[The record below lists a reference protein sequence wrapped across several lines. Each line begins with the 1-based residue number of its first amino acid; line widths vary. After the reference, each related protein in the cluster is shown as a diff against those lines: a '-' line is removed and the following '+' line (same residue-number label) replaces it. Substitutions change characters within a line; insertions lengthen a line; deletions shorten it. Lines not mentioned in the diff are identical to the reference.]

1 MPFAKT
7 EQGIQAFKDRTP
19 LMNARQRAAFVLING
34 VRDTRSL
41 FSLTSSLGVSSE
53 DLTHLVA
60 QGFIVRAL
68 IPQGLISGTPQV
80 LDSQFQGEE
89 PAPRP
94 AVSEA
99 ERYLLAKTL
108 ATQLTASLGLMGF
121 RLNLAVEAAADCQGL
136 RALLP
141 KLQSALGPAR
151 CEELERILTP

>member
-7 EQGIQAFKDRTP
+7 EFGIQAFKDRTP
-19 LMNARQRAAFVLING
+19 LMSARQRAAFVLING

-41 FSLTSSLGVSSE
+41 FSLTSSLGVNAE
-53 DLTHLVA
+53 DLTHLVV

-68 IPQGLISGTPQV
+68 IPQGLAGGLPEV
-80 LDSQFQGEE
+80 VDSQFQSVE

-94 AVSEA
+94 AMTEA

-141 KLQSALGPAR
+141 KMQAALGPAR
-151 CEELERILTP
+151 CEELERILTL